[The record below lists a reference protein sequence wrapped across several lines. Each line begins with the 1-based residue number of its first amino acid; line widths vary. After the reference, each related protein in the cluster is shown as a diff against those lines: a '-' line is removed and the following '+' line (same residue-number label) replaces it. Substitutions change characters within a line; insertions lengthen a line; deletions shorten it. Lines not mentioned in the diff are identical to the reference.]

1 MNLRRALFI
10 AALALPMAAGPAA
23 AQVPPG
29 AEPSPCV
36 KGFVKL
42 RDDAAKKAAAIRAAN
57 EHKVDA
63 KRACHLFNVFSA
75 AEAKLI
81 KYANDNA
88 AWCGI
93 PPEIVKTMKKSHER
107 TNTIRTKVCQ
117 VAAAP
122 PRPRAPSLSDTLSA
136 PVPDTNNIRT
146 GRGTF
151 DTLTGSPIGSR

>member
-1 MNLRRALFI
+1 MHLRWALFI
-10 AALALPMAAGPAA
+10 AALALPVAAGPAA

-29 AEPSPCV
+29 AEPPPCI

-42 RDDAAKKAAAIRAAN
+42 RDDAAKKASAIRAAN
-57 EHKVDA
+57 VHKVDA

-81 KYANDNA
+81 KYADENGT
-88 AWCGI
+88 WCGI
-93 PPEIVKTMKKSHER
+93 PPDVVKSMKQAHAR
-107 TNTIRTKVCQ
+107 TDVIRTKVCQ

-122 PRPRAPSLSDTLSA
+122 PRPRGPSLSDTLSA
-136 PVPDTNNIRT
+136 PVPDANNIKT

-151 DTLTGSPIGSR
+151 DTLTGSPLGSR